1 MAGLHYDITTTTAQ
15 ARQQLRAVQTQI
27 RDLTTQIEG
36 AGVDI
41 DNATDRM
48 AQGFKRVAGAATAA
62 FGAKE
67 LVSKLATVR
76 GEFQQLEVAFETML
90 GSADK
95 ANNLMQ
101 QLTRTAAIT
110 PFGMQDVAG
119 GAKQLLAY
127 GLEAEK
133 VNETLIRLGDIAAGL
148 SIPLGDLTYLYGT
161 TMTQGRLYT
170 QDFNQFVGRGIPL
183 VSELAK
189 QFGVA
194 ESKVKELVEAGKVG
208 FPEIQKVIESMTN
221 EGGKFGGLMEAQSK
235 TIIGQISNIEDA
247 IDMMFNELG
256 QQSEGVI
263 NATLSG
269 VSNVVENYERFG
281 RILLSLVGTYGVYRT
296 AVMLNAATVGWTTK
310 AEALHYNWLLLVEKA
325 QKMLNATMLKNPY
338 VLVATLIAGVV
349 ATIISLKTESERL
362 KEATEKYNEAQSAA
376 IEKEQER
383 RRELEKIIEIAGD
396 EALSTD
402 TRREAL
408 IKLEQQY
415 PSIFAKYATEYE
427 MLKNI
432 KDIKQQIA
440 AIEDENSVANPKNE
454 LANVEKRIAELEA
467 KAATERNELRFGEVK
482 RVGGLTASEIAELKT
497 LQNRRDELNKDI
509 RQNEVDKY
517 FADLTGISN
526 EQLEAQIKARKDLLA
541 KMELTGAKKGR
552 LYGFDKT
559 AGAYTAEQLEA
570 QTQQLEREIN
580 RRNAERGSS
589 SSWAEKAERDYQE
602 ALKKYND
609 FLNSRDKYTKEEFEK
624 QNKTLREA
632 VTTAKK
638 ERDKYQ
644 TITDPKSDKAQKA
657 AEKQKE
663 VEQKLG
669 QEIAEI
675 QQENEATSIAL
686 MKEGTEK
693 RLKEINND
701 YTKRKNAIN
710 KREAELKKTNK
721 AAGKGE
727 NLDPEQLN
735 AIAEARRLNDEQRK
749 IETAKVYEE
758 LSKQYQSYSDK
769 RLAIERQFNQDIK
782 TLEDARRNAIKE
794 GDTEAADKYARSIAE
809 ATAAKGKT
817 LMAHDL
823 EILQQSPEYIRAFED
838 LRSTSTETLESLI
851 KQFEAVKES
860 AAKSLNPDELRE
872 YTRAIQEMSDEI
884 ERRNPFEALTTAAE
898 GLSNAERDLKTA
910 EDRLNFVKKG
920 GKIVTGSQNT
930 GKIVNGKPEIVLTYL
945 SQAEALKD
953 LAKAK
958 DNYQKADN
966 KFLKAQAAANEII
979 QKLSTSI
986 RSVGDALGGTA
997 GEVINLI
1004 FDIGTFATDTMN
1016 GIATVQKKTVDAVST
1031 IEKASVILALIST
1044 AIQLLKKISE
1054 LGNGAFKEYEAF
1066 AEKIKD
1072 INALTDATN
1081 QYRLAVLEARQEE
1094 ERWFAEDGLSNLKAW
1109 KEYHDEVYKAY
1120 IDKAGEAQ
1128 AIYKNESGGGW
1139 LTGAFNWIM
1148 GNLSGVS
1155 WWDEWRDIWGQGGY
1169 KEGTTAAIN
1178 NLRIQTRKKSG
1189 GFLGT
1194 GIGGHSQK
1202 TEDLTDWAR
1211 KNGLGELFDDKGLIN
1226 KELAQALI
1234 DNYGDKLVGQ
1244 TKETLEA
1251 LIELREQYDEYIEQ
1265 LHEYVSSLYE
1275 PLVDNF
1281 VDSLW
1286 NWLDEGKSALDS
1298 FKEYASDTF
1307 RDIVSDMLRS
1317 IVLDKVVGTFSDDI
1331 SALYEKYAEGGVS
1344 EEELMQAIA
1353 NLTEGLIGRYESNL
1367 PTLENV
1373 LENVYEML
1381 NEAGI
1386 DLKNGSSSQQASS
1399 GAFSTMSEDTAQA
1412 LNGRFT
1418 AFAESNQSIADS
1430 MITAITSLNGIAV
1443 TVTNSNGTLRD
1454 MLEQTV
1460 ASNEYLRDIAKQ
1472 TKPLLKLNDQLDSL
1486 IKNTKA

>member
-1 MAGLHYDITTTTAQ
+1 MAGLHYDITTSTTQ
-15 ARQQLRAVQTQI
+15 ARQQLRAVQAQI
-27 RDLTTQIEG
+27 RSLATQIES

-41 DNATDRM
+41 DDATDRM

-67 LVSKLATVR
+67 LVSKIATVR

-90 GSADK
+90 GSAEK
-95 ANNLMQ
+95 ASNLMQ

-296 AVMLNAATVGWTTK
+296 AVMLNAAAVGWATK
-310 AEALHYNWLLLVEKA
+310 AEALHYNWLLLTEKA
-325 QKMLNATMLKNPY
+325 QKALNATMLKNPY
-338 VLVATLIAGVV
+338 VLIATLIAGVV
-349 ATIISLKTESERL
+349 AAVVSLKTESERL

-383 RRELEKIIEIAGD
+383 RRELEKIIDIASD

-408 IKLEQQY
+408 VKLEQQY

-454 LANVEKRIAELEA
+454 LANAEKRIAELE
-467 KAATERNELRFGEVK
+467 KLKSELNRAGQT
-482 RVGGLTASEIAELKT
+482 LTDAEKAELKA
-497 LQNRRDELNKDI
+497 LQNRRDELKKDI
-509 RQNEVDKY
+509 RQDEVNNY
-517 FADLTGISN
+517 FANLTGISN
-526 EQLEAQIKARKDLLA
+526 EQLKAQIKTRKELLA
-541 KMELTGAKKGR
+541 QMELTGAKKGR

-559 AGAYTAEQLEA
+559 EGSYTAEQLKA

-580 RRNAERGSS
+580 RREAEHGTS
-589 SSWAEKAERDYQE
+589 SSWASKAEQNYQD

-609 FLNSRDKYTKEEFEK
+609 FLNSRDKYTQEEFEK
-624 QNKTLREA
+624 QNKTLRDA
-632 VTTAKK
+632 VSTAKK

-644 TITDPKSDKAQKA
+644 TITDPKSDKARKA

-663 VEQKLG
+663 AEQKLG
-669 QEIAEI
+669 REIAEI

-701 YTKRKNAIN
+701 YTKRKNAID
-710 KREAELKKTNK
+710 KREAELKKANK

-735 AIAEARRLNDEQRK
+735 AITESRRLNDEQRK
-749 IETAKVYEE
+749 AETAKVYED
-758 LSKQYQSYSDK
+758 LSQQYQSYSDK

-782 TLEDARRNAIKE
+782 ALEDARRNAIKE
-794 GDTEAADKYARSIAE
+794 GDTETADKYARSIAE
-809 ATAAKGKT
+809 ATTAKGKT
-817 LMAHDL
+817 LMSHDL
-823 EILQQSPEYIRAFED
+823 EVLQQSPEYIRAFED

-860 AAKSLNPDELRE
+860 AAKSLDPDNLRE

-884 ERRNPFEALTTAAE
+884 GRRNPFEALREAIE
-898 GLSNAERDLKTA
+898 GLSNAERNLKTA
-910 EDRLNFVKKG
+910 EDRLEFVKKG
-920 GKIVTGSQNT
+920 GKIVTGSQET
-930 GKIVNGKPEIVLTYL
+930 GRTVNGKPEIVLTYL
-945 SQAEALKD
+945 SQSEALKD

-958 DNYQKADN
+958 DQYQKADN
-966 KFLKAQAAANEII
+966 KFIKAQDDANEII
-979 QKLSTSI
+979 KNLATSI

-1004 FDIGTFATDTMN
+1004 FDIGTFATDTIK
-1016 GIATVQKKTVDAVST
+1016 GIATVQKKTVDA
-1031 IEKASVILALIST
+1031 IGAIGKASVILALIST
-1044 AIQLLKKISE
+1044 AVQLLKKISE

-1081 QYRLAVLEARQEE
+1081 QYRLAVLEARQAED
-1094 ERWFAEDGLSNLKAW
+1094 RWFAEDGLSNLKAW

-1148 GNLSGVS
+1148 GNLSEFS
-1155 WWDEWRDIWGQGGY
+1155 WWDEWRDLWGQGGY

-1202 TEDLTDWAR
+1202 TEDLTEWAR
-1211 KNGLGELFDDKGLIN
+1211 KNGLGELFDDNGLIN

-1286 NWLDEGKSALDS
+1286 NWLDEGKNALDS

-1373 LENVYEML
+1373 LGNVYEML

-1386 DLKNGSSSQQASS
+1386 DLKNGGSSQQAST
-1399 GAFSTMSEDTAQA
+1399 GAFSTMSEDTAQE
-1412 LNGRFT
+1412 LSGRFT
-1418 AFAESNQSIADS
+1418 ALAESNQSIADS
-1430 MITAITSLNGIAV
+1430 MVSAITSLNGIAV

-1454 MLEQTV
+1454 MLDQTV
-1460 ASNEYLRDIAKQ
+1460 ASNEYLRDITKQ

>member
-1 MAGLHYDITTTTAQ
+1 MPGLHYDITTTTAQ
-15 ARQQLRAVQTQI
+15 ARQQIRAVQTEI
-27 RDLTTQIEG
+27 HKTAESIES
-36 AGVDI
+36 AGMDI

-48 AQGFKRVAGAATAA
+48 AQGFKRVAGAAATA

-95 ANNLMQ
+95 ANKLMQ

-110 PFGMQDVAG
+110 PFGMQDVTG

-183 VSELAK
+183 TAELAK

-194 ESKVKELVEAGKVG
+194 ESKVRGLVEAGKVG
-208 FPEIQKVIESMTN
+208 FPEIQKVIENMTN

-269 VSNVVENYERFG
+269 VSNVVEDYERFG

-296 AVMLNAATVGWTTK
+296 AVMLNAATVGWATK

-349 ATIISLKTESERL
+349 AAVVSLKTESERL
-362 KEATEKYNEAQSAA
+362 QEATDKYNEAQNAA

-415 PSIFAKYATEYE
+415 PAIFAKYATEYE

-454 LANVEKRIAELEA
+454 LANTEKRIAELLEL
-467 KAATERNELRFGEVK
+467 KAITRAY
-482 RVGGLTASEIAELKT
+482 GGLTSAEEAELKA
-497 LQNRRDELNKDI
+497 LQNRRDELKKDI
-509 RQNEVDKY
+509 RQDEVDKY
-517 FADLTGISN
+517 FANLTGISN
-526 EQLEAQIKARKDLLA
+526 EQLDAQIKTRKDLLA

-559 AGAYTAEQLEA
+559 EGSYTSEQIEA
-570 QTQQLEREIN
+570 QLQQLEREQN

-589 SSWAEKAERDYQE
+589 SSWAVKAEQDYQE

-609 FLNSRDKYTKEEFEK
+609 FLKSRDKYTKEEFEK

-632 VTTAKK
+632 VATAKK

-644 TITDPKSDKAQKA
+644 AITDPKSDKAKKA
-657 AEKQKE
+657 AEKRKE
-663 VEQKLG
+663 AEQKLG

-675 QQENEATSIAL
+675 QQENEAASIAL

-727 NLDPEQLN
+727 DLDPEQLE
-735 AIAEARRLNDEQRK
+735 AIAESRRLNDEQRK

-782 TLEDARRNAIKE
+782 SLEDARHNAIKE
-794 GDTEAADKYARSIAE
+794 GNIEAADKYARSIAE
-809 ATAAKGKT
+809 ATTAKGKT
-817 LMAHDL
+817 LMSHDL

-851 KQFEAVKES
+851 KQFEAAKE
-860 AAKSLNPDELRE
+860 AAAQSLNPEDLRE

-884 ERRNPFEALTTAAE
+884 ERRNPFEALTAAAE
-898 GLSNAERDLKTA
+898 GLSNAGRDLKTA
-910 EDRLNFVKKG
+910 EDRLNFVQRG

-945 SQAEALKD
+945 TQAEALKD

-966 KFLKAQAAANEII
+966 KFIKAQAAAKEII
-979 QKLSTSI
+979 QELATSI
-986 RSVGDALGGTA
+986 RNVGDALGGTA

-1016 GIATVQKKTVDAVST
+1016 GIATVQKKTVDAISA
-1031 IEKASVILALIST
+1031 IEKASVILALISA

-1094 ERWFAEDGLSNLKAW
+1094 DRWFAEDGLNNLKAW

-1148 GNLSGVS
+1148 GNLSGLS
-1155 WWDEWRDIWGQGGY
+1155 WWDEWRDLWGQGGY

-1189 GFLGT
+1189 GFFGT

-1202 TEDLTDWAR
+1202 TEDLTEWAR

-1331 SALYEKYAEGGVS
+1331 SAVYEKYAEGGVS

-1381 NEAGI
+1381 NDAGI
-1386 DLKNGSSSQQASS
+1386 DLKNGSSSQQAST
-1399 GAFSTMSEDTAQA
+1399 GAFSTMNEDTAQE
-1412 LNGRFT
+1412 LSGRFT